1 MKNRKAL
8 EDQNNFQSGLV
19 GVVKHFVT
27 DLGVT
32 ILTAAV
38 MHSEALNE
46 SKLNPWVGAQKYGSV
61 ICVHCEFMDG
71 QVSLQ
76 LQTSSALFFFNEKIV
91 LKHRIMYLAPPEQ
104 EE

>member
-8 EDQNNFQSGLV
+8 EDYNDFQSGLV
-19 GVVKHFVT
+19 GAVKHFVT

-46 SKLNPWVGAQKYGSV
+46 SKLNPWVAAQKYGSV
-61 ICVHCEFMDG
+61 ICAHCEFTAG
-71 QVSLQ
+71 
-76 LQTSSALFFFNEKIV
+76 
-91 LKHRIMYLAPPEQ
+91 
-104 EE
+104 